1 MASKT
6 GFSPREN
13 IGTVSKHVKMRL
25 SQNLEPPNHPKS
37 RPSHHFPL
45 ISHSFPHISLEL
57 LASLPIPQGPGVLAA
72 ARAGVLVEV
81 LEEMIDGRHGGMSP
95 AEGWNDPS

>member
-13 IGTVSKHVKMRL
+13 IGTVSKHVKTRL

-37 RPSHHFPL
+37 RPSHHFPF
-45 ISHSFPHISLEL
+45 ISPHL
-57 LASLPIPQGPGVLAA
+57 LLRAAGIFAHTPSQGPGVLAA